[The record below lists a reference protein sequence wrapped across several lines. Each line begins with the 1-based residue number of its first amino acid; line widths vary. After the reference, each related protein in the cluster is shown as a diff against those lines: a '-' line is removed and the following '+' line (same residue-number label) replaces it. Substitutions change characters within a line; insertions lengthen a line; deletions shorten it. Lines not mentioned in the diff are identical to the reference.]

1 MVPLIPGRS
10 RHEHPGAGPAT
21 GDAVARRVHL
31 GARPCARPRHRFTTG
46 CRPYLRAE
54 RSGYGADHLHRQRRS
69 DKDAA
74 TDAGGSVSALR
85 DWPLLQHGKSP
96 DAIRSPVERYR
107 LRNANPPADAE
118 VKELRVDF
126 RKYLDLYHG
135 SELEAPARRIVI
147 HPGLIYRH
155 DSPSH
160 AAPK

>member
-1 MVPLIPGRS
+1 MRLRGGSTSVPGHAHDRAIASPQ
-10 RHEHPGAGPAT
+10 A
-21 GDAVARRVHL
+21 AVRTYAQNDQDMAL
-31 GARPCARPRHRFTTG
+31 TT
-46 CRPYLRAE
+46 CN
-54 RSGYGADHLHRQRRS
+54 RQRRS